1 MMIGESSPTNLRSST
16 MSAQFIVTAVGV
28 AVSYI
33 VSLPLI
39 TFLGNSV
46 TGIVSFALLVP
57 GFIMAFVSLLRKT
70 NETKGVDMDTVTGTE
85 WD

>member
-1 MMIGESSPTNLRSST
+1 MMIGESSPTNLRSSC
-16 MSAQFIVTAVGV
+16 MSAQFIVTAAGV
-28 AVSYI
+28 VVSYI

-39 TFLGNSV
+39 TILGNSV

-57 GFIMAFVSLLRKT
+57 GFIAAFVALLKKA
-70 NETKGVDMDTVTGTE
+70 NETKGIDMDTVTGAE